1 MNKHLPFGRVNFKN
15 HACRQWEVYQ
25 VSWIIQVPRTIQGAA
40 ELSLTNFKCLHT
52 LADEASAII
61 VPGRVPAPTGWAREG
76 TSSDRARG
84 PSPTLDAHTP
94 CDTLIACTFS
104 RSIVPKVVAR
114 RCSKRS
120 GHALRSSRTCLSP
133 TTKLRARRVC
143 QCQRDPQSSTISN
156 QAWGSSA

>member
-1 MNKHLPFGRVNFKN
+1 MGNEQTPAFRESKFQKPRVSPMGSLLSLLDNPGTSTHSRKIF
-15 HACRQWEVYQ
+15 V
-25 VSWIIQVPRTIQGAA
+25 VAA
-40 ELSLTNFKCLHT
+40 ALTLTNFKCLHT

-94 CDTLIACTFS
+94 CDTLNACTSS

-133 TTKLRARRVC
+133 PRNSE
-143 QCQRDPQSSTISN
+143 RD
-156 QAWGSSA
+156 ASASASAIH